1 MNVLDWLSNNYIEI
15 FGAVTGVL
23 FVILEVR
30 QSIWLWPVGILTS
43 AFYIF
48 IFFTAKLY
56 ADMTLQG
63 YYLIISIIGWY
74 WWIHGSRF
82 RRSISKGERPGV
94 HGSGNPEDVG
104 QVKGNIEEGMKNVL
118 QVTRLKRKTGLIL
131 TVVFVFLYCLM
142 WQILS
147 RFTDSP
153 VPGWDSFITSLSIVA
168 TWMLARKIY
177 EHWFVWILVNI
188 VSAVLF
194 FNRGLH
200 PTVILYAIYA
210 IMSFTGLFVWKKA
223 ITQMN

>member
-1 MNVLDWLSNNYIEI
+1 MNVLNWLSSNYIEI
-15 FGAVTGVL
+15 IGAVTGVI

-30 QSIWLWPVGILTS
+30 QSVWLWPVGLLTS

-56 ADMTLQG
+56 ADMSLQG
-63 YYLIISIIGWY
+63 YYLIISIMGWY
-74 WWIHGSRF
+74 WWIHGSRV
-82 RRSISKGERPGV
+82 RRSLSKRGGPGLN
-94 HGSGNPEDVG
+94 GSGNPEDVG
-104 QVKGNIEEGMKNVL
+104 QAIGNTTEGMEKVL
-118 QVTRLKRKTGLIL
+118 QVTRLKRNTGLIL
-131 TVVFVFLYCLM
+131 TVVFVFLYFLM

-147 RFTDSP
+147 GFTDSP

-177 EHWFVWILVNI
+177 EHWFLWILVNI

-200 PTVILYAIYA
+200 PTVILYVIYA

-223 ITQMN
+223 ITR